1 MLLALLSAPNLGFSA
16 PRFAL
21 GKGRASSPVLMC
33 TLPTWEDVAGDRIR
47 YRQGQAT
54 DTLAIG
60 TKLFS
65 MKMNPLGIFDPSAFL
80 VCESSDG
87 FVIGF
92 GQIRKLADD
101 AAASPSDFDAPPGSA
116 MPEADADDEAWDD
129 FERSLPQ
136 EPQGLVLPWSPVFK
150 DLEKRAALQRAR
162 RRARVEDAAARATPL
177 CELASLVVEDDWQGR
192 GIGSSLVRRL
202 LERQSATGASLA
214 NIYLITLE
222 PTCPFYES
230 LGFRRLDEARQI
242 PRQMA
247 FEVRAG
253 EALSALLGNKLI
265 CMRHQG
271 SARP

>member
-1 MLLALLSAPNLGFSA
+1 
-16 PRFAL
+16 
-21 GKGRASSPVLMC
+21 
-33 TLPTWEDVAGDRIR
+33 
-47 YRQGQAT
+47 
-54 DTLAIG
+54 
-60 TKLFS
+60 
-65 MKMNPLGIFDPSAFL
+65 
-80 VCESSDG
+80 
-87 FVIGF
+87 
-92 GQIRKLADD
+92 
-101 AAASPSDFDAPPGSA
+101 

-129 FERSLPQ
+129 FERTLPQ

-177 CELASLVVEDDWQGR
+177 WELASLAVEDDWQGR